1 MRTVCLK
8 LFMVFSLFFPA
19 FWSTFNEDYKME
31 YYAVFTAA
39 YAVLLIYMLLQL
51 WKGKRKKG
59 QRFVLVFLALLVL
72 YNGLSLYMNLNY
84 LHWYGEQINNTIALL
99 FFLVL
104 LAYDDSLGEKED
116 DCIRF
121 FLGCAV
127 LSNVLSIVYYFMGY
141 TAFLICNNRFYFVR
155 LPDDYYEFRHYWIY
169 SHKSDYALMLVAFM
183 AVCIRFR
190 DRFKH
195 RVSWFLSMGVFLT
208 ALFLTH
214 SWTGFGAAAL
224 IFVGAVLDRID
235 WKKFRFRKIYLL
247 WAGLLAVASGIAGK
261 LVLAERDIL
270 SLGGRRAIWSGA
282 LKAIREMPNG
292 WGYLFGEALFDA
304 TPTWSVNNA
313 HNVFLNAMLRFSVPV
328 GLCFIGMILLIAV
341 FSLVRSRSFL
351 AAGMWIGFFILLN
364 MDYCLLNYEL
374 GMFLFVIYLVCIY
387 RPKGKEEVENG
398 VFEAKG
404 N

>member
-1 MRTVCLK
+1 MRTICLK

-39 YAVLLIYMLLQL
+39 YAVLLIYMLLQF

-99 FFLVL
+99 LFLVL
-104 LAYDDSLGEKED
+104 LTYDDSLGEKED

-127 LSNVLSIVYYFMGY
+127 LSNVLSIIYYFLGY
-141 TAFLICNNRFYFVR
+141 TAFLICNNRVYFIQ
-155 LPDDYYEFRHYWIY
+155 LPEDYYEFRHYWLY
-169 SHKSDYALMLVAFM
+169 SHKSDYALMLVGFM
-183 AVCIRFR
+183 AVCVRFR

-195 RVSWFLSMGVFLT
+195 RFTWILSMGVFLF

-224 IFVGAVLDRID
+224 IFAGAVLDRVE
-235 WKKFRFRKIYLL
+235 WKRFRFRKIYLL
-247 WAGLLAVASGIAGK
+247 WAGFLAFGAAAAGK
-261 LVLAERDIL
+261 LLLAERDLL
-270 SLGGRRAIWSGA
+270 SLGGRREIWAGA
-282 LKAIREMPNG
+282 VREIIADPVG
-292 WGYLFGEALFDA
+292 WGYQFGEKLFETA
-304 TPTWSVNNA
+304 SGWQVNNA